1 MGENNGAHDIL
12 NFDNLRY
19 SQCQDD
25 LRDGLKYMRIHV
37 SKDKSGTFVISFDET
52 MVTLSGKDLKIL
64 LLEIMQAFGS
74 TGQDAIRETSYER
87 FFARVKEAD
96 DVSLQTFIQVA
107 AHDDLVILVKLAEK
121 DDSVRDKLFHNMSD
135 NNRKIFLE
143 DAEYRFQESV
153 PADQVDLALLRL
165 TQVCDT
171 LHDEGRAEI

>member
-1 MGENNGAHDIL
+1 
-12 NFDNLRY
+12 
-19 SQCQDD
+19 
-25 LRDGLKYMRIHV
+25 MRIHV

-96 DVSLQTFIQVA
+96 DISLQTFIQVA

-121 DDSVRDKLFHNMSD
+121 DDTVRDKLFHNMSD

-143 DAEYRFQESV
+143 DAEYRFQENV
-153 PADQVDLALLRL
+153 PADHVDLALLRL

-171 LHDEGRAEI
+171 LRDEGRAEI